1 MKVQVRNKFGV
12 SDAVYIPLVTKLE
25 PIKQLAETKVKN
37 EEGRT
42 ELLAMI
48 LGGLVTSVLLLTVIL
63 LVSFN
68 YRRRMLEQS
77 TATISSTS
85 APLLESSGRPR
96 ERESQ
101 ATDFSSFSTLNTKP
115 STTTTFNSNVFVPS
129 ISSDL
134 YGQVR
139 GGGDDTA
146 VTTCF
151 HYNIYR

>member
-37 EEGRT
+37 EEDRT

-85 APLLESSGRPR
+85 APLLETSGRPR

-101 ATDFSSFSTLNTKP
+101 VTDFSSFTLNSKQ

-134 YGQVR
+134 YGQVKR
-139 GGGDDTA
+139 
-146 VTTCF
+146 
-151 HYNIYR
+151 

>member
-134 YGQVR
+134 YGQVGEGEMTPR
-139 GGGDDTA
+139 
-146 VTTCF
+146 
-151 HYNIYR
+151 

>member
-1 MKVQVRNKFGV
+1 MRNKFGI

-48 LGGLVTSVLLLTVIL
+48 LGSLVTAVLLVVVVL

-77 TATISSTS
+77 TAIISSTT
-85 APLLESSGRPR
+85 APLLENSGRPR

-101 ATDFSSFSTLNTKP
+101 ATEFSSFTMNSKP

-134 YGQVR
+134 YGQVK
-139 GGGDDTA
+139 
-146 VTTCF
+146 
-151 HYNIYR
+151 

>member
-1 MKVQVRNKFGV
+1 
-12 SDAVYIPLVTKLE
+12 
-25 PIKQLAETKVKN
+25 
-37 EEGRT
+37 
-42 ELLAMI
+42 MI

-77 TATISSTS
+77 TATISSTT
-85 APLLESSGRPR
+85 APLLETSGRPR

-101 ATDFSSFSTLNTKP
+101 ATEFSSFTMNSKP

-134 YGQVR
+134 YGQVK
-139 GGGDDTA
+139 
-146 VTTCF
+146 
-151 HYNIYR
+151 